1 MSWIGFLAIFFL
13 AMIYF
18 RQEAML
24 YNPELPIKYIGNNPE
39 RYRSPAE
46 RNIPFIEVSAKTKD
60 GVTLK
65 GWLLHQKENPKNC
78 DTLIFFHENA
88 GNIGLRMD
96 WFEIIH
102 KLGVNVMC
110 IAYRGFSESEGYPSE
125 AGIKLDTLAI
135 ADSALN

>member
-1 MSWIGFLAIFFL
+1 
-13 AMIYF
+13 MIYF

-24 YNPELPIKYIGNNPE
+24 YNPDLPIKYIGNNPE

-46 RNIPFIEVSAKTKD
+46 RNMPFIEVSALTQD

-78 DTLIFFHENA
+78 DTLIFMHENA

-102 KLGVNVMC
+102 KLGLNVIC
-110 IAYRGFSESEGYPSE
+110 IAYRGFSESGGYPSE

-135 ADSALN
+135 A